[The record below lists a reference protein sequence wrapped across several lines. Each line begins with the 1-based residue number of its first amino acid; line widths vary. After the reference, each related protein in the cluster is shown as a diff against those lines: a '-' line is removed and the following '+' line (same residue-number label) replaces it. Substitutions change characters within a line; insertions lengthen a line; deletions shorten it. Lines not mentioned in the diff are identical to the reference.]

1 MQKEA
6 ALEHVSLTK
15 RGLLDYLGAQRE
27 PVTAKVASIDLDSRA
42 STVTEMLERCVAQG
56 LAERT
61 TTQRPREYRL
71 SGEGRRRLDL
81 FRSKEGQHIPE
92 CAAELE
98 IPESPRTEEVSLAH
112 LIDKAVEAALEKR
125 SQQSHHPDPLQVPV
139 AEQIPSRRQQLKAL
153 LERANRLAHPEAA
166 EAIGVQPH
174 PCVRELL
181 AVERCLSRLP
191 HQELRRRRDLLRDH
205 IGDDEVCEKI
215 SRLAAAEAELYNEKG
230 SWWEDSEAA
239 EKLDTEICSLKR
251 DLGLGEEIQGDPQTA
266 AMKPSHSDFKD

>member
-1 MQKEA
+1 M
-6 ALEHVSLTK
+6 
-15 RGLLDYLGAQRE
+15 
-27 PVTAKVASIDLDSRA
+27 
-42 STVTEMLERCVAQG
+42 
-56 LAERT
+56 
-61 TTQRPREYRL
+61 
-71 SGEGRRRLDL
+71 
-81 FRSKEGQHIPE
+81 
-92 CAAELE
+92 
-98 IPESPRTEEVSLAH
+98 
-112 LIDKAVEAALEKR
+112 EAALEKR
-125 SQQSHHPDPLQVPV
+125 SQQSHYLDPLQVPV
-139 AEQIPSRRQQLKAL
+139 AEEIPSRRQQLKAL
-153 LERANRLAHPEAA
+153 LERANRLAHPGAT

-181 AVERCLSRLP
+181 AVERCLSKLP

-239 EKLDTEICSLKR
+239 EKLEAEICNLKR

>member
-81 FRSKEGQHIPE
+81 FRSKECEHTPE
-92 CAAELE
+92 SAEELE
-98 IPESPRTEEVSLAH
+98 IPESPRTEEVSLAR

-125 SQQSHHPDPLQVPV
+125 SQQSHYPDPSQVPV
-139 AEQIPSRRQQLKAL
+139 AEQIPSRKQQLKAL
-153 LERANRLAHPEAA
+153 LERANRLAHPEAT

-181 AVERCLSRLP
+181 AVERCLPKLP
-191 HQELRRRRDLLRDH
+191 RQELLKRRDSLREQ
-205 IGDDEVCEKI
+205 IGDQGVCKKV
-215 SRLAAAEAELYNEKG
+215 SRLAAAEAELWGEKNG
-230 SWWEDSEAA
+230 WWEDAGAAKQLEA
-239 EKLDTEICSLKR
+239 EISDLER
-251 DLGLGEEIQGDPQTA
+251 DLGLVKGVQDDPQTA
-266 AMKPSHSDFKD
+266 ATKSFPSDARD